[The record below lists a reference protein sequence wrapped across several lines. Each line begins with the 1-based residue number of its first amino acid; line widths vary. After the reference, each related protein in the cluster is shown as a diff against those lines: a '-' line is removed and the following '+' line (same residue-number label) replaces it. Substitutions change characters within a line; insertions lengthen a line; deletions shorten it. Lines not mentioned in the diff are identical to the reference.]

1 MTKYQ
6 LQRGANPLS
15 NDTTP
20 AAIVA
25 VLKDDKWSIP
35 FDPANTDFARFKNEI
50 QGIGENGE
58 SITPVELQDADGNTM
73 TTEEVAEFI
82 TTLP

>member
-1 MTKYQ
+1 MYKLFT
-6 LQRGANPLS
+6 LPNGVISLSRLSDGAC
-15 NDTTP
+15 
-20 AAIVA
+20 
-25 VLKDDKWSIP
+25 IP
-35 FDPANTDFARFKNEI
+35 FDPANTDFAKFKNEI

-73 TTEEVAEFI
+73 TSEEVAEFI

>member
-1 MTKYQ
+1 MYK
-6 LQRGANPLS
+6 LLP
-15 NDTTP
+15 DTFMGP
-20 AAIVA
+20 ATCIKRVA
-25 VLKDDKWSIP
+25 DNASIP
-35 FDPANTDFARFKNEI
+35 FDLANTDFAKFKNEI
-50 QGIGENGE
+50 QSIGENGE

>member
-1 MTKYQ
+1 M
-6 LQRGANPLS
+6 G
-15 NDTTP
+15 P
-20 AAIVA
+20 ATCIKRVA
-25 VLKDDKWSIP
+25 DNACIP
-35 FDPANTDFARFKNEI
+35 FDPANTDFAKFKNEI

-73 TTEEVAEFI
+73 TSEEVAEFI

>member
-1 MTKYQ
+1 MYKLRNPALGGQ
-6 LQRGANPLS
+6 DVQRLS
-15 NDTTP
+15 DN
-20 AAIVA
+20 AF
-25 VLKDDKWSIP
+25 IP